1 MKRFIIILYTV
12 FCTLYSFGQA
22 KYVFYFI
29 GDGMGTNQVLGAEMY
44 RSAVQGSPLGRVQ
57 TLMTTF
63 PYSGHAST
71 YSKSNGITDS
81 AAAGTCL
88 ATGKKTKNG
97 MLGMNEDT
105 VHVTTIAEKLK
116 DKGWGV
122 GIMTTVAIDHATPA
136 AFYAHVEKRNKY
148 YKIGEQLARS
158 DFDFFGGAG
167 FHHPQ
172 GKHDDKRVNLYRNAE
187 KAGYTIA
194 HGYEEAQK
202 IVESSEAKVERLILV
217 QETDDQGAKHGDNL
231 PYAIDRKEGDLTLA
245 QIVSTAIPFL
255 DKRYDRFFMMVEG
268 GMIDYACHADDAATA
283 FGETWDMDEAMR
295 VAFDFYKKHP
305 EETLIVVTA
314 DHETGGL
321 ALGNSD
327 YTLHLD
333 LLQNQKCS
341 AWALSDMF
349 TQLFKANKK
358 PAWEEVKKIYSD
370 NLGFW
375 TNVEISEDE
384 EKELK
389 TLYKAAC
396 KHKSKDTETMYKNIN
411 ALGEAGIALLNKKAH
426 IGWTTRAH
434 SAHAVPIFAI
444 GAGAERF
451 SGWHDN
457 TEIAPL
463 ILQAT
468 K

>member
-1 MKRFIIILYTV
+1 M
-12 FCTLYSFGQA
+12 
-22 KYVFYFI
+22 
-29 GDGMGTNQVLGAEMY
+29 
-44 RSAVQGSPLGRVQ
+44 
-57 TLMTTF
+57 
-63 PYSGHAST
+63 
-71 YSKSNGITDS
+71 
-81 AAAGTCL
+81 
-88 ATGKKTKNG
+88 
-97 MLGMNEDT
+97 
-105 VHVTTIAEKLK
+105 
-116 DKGWGV
+116 
-122 GIMTTVAIDHATPA
+122 
-136 AFYAHVEKRNKY
+136 
-148 YKIGEQLARS
+148 
-158 DFDFFGGAG
+158 
-167 FHHPQ
+167 
-172 GKHDDKRVNLYRNAE
+172 
-187 KAGYTIA
+187 
-194 HGYEEAQK
+194 
-202 IVESSEAKVERLILV
+202 

-358 PAWEEVKKIYSD
+358 PAWEEVKKIYTD

-389 TLYKAAC
+389 AVYKAAC
-396 KHKSKDTETMYKNIN
+396 KGKSKDAENMYKNIN

-463 ILQAT
+463 ILEAT

>member
-1 MKRFIIILYTV
+1 MV
-12 FCTLYSFGQA
+12 AASAQA

-29 GDGMGTNQVLGAEMY
+29 GDGMGANQVLGAEMY
-44 RSAVQGSPLGRVQ
+44 RSAVQGEPLGRVQ

-63 PYSGHAST
+63 PFSGHASS
-71 YSKSNGITDS
+71 YSASNGITDS

-88 ATGKKTKNG
+88 ATGSKTKNG
-97 MLGMNEDT
+97 MLGMGPDST
-105 VHVTTIAEKLK
+105 RLTTIAETLK
-116 DKGWGV
+116 AEGWGI

-136 AFYAHVEKRNKY
+136 AFYGHVKKRNMY
-148 YKIGEQLARS
+148 YTIGEQLPESR
-158 DFDFFGGAG
+158 FDFFGGAG

-172 GKHDDKRVNLYRNAE
+172 GKKDDKPVNLYRLAE
-187 KAGYTIA
+187 QNGYTIA
-194 HGYEEAQK
+194 HGFLEAQWLTANSQEPIDK
-202 IVESSEAKVERLILV
+202 MILV
-217 QETDDQGAKHGDNL
+217 QKDDDRGAKHGESL
-231 PYAIDRKEGDLTLA
+231 HYSIDQKEGDLTLE

-255 DKRYDRFFMMVEG
+255 DQRYDRFFMMVEG
-268 GMIDYACHADDAATA
+268 GMIDYACHGDDAATA
-283 FGETWDMDEAMR
+283 FGEVWDMDAAMR
-295 VAFDFYKKHP
+295 VAYDFYLAHP
-305 EETLIVVTA
+305 DETLIVVTA

-333 LLQNQKCS
+333 LLRNQKCS
-341 AWALSDMF
+341 AWAVSDHIAQVF
-349 TQLFKANKK
+349 EDNKK
-358 PAWEEVKKIYSD
+358 PSWNQVKD
-370 NLGFW
+370 VLRADLGFW
-375 TNVEISEDE
+375 DKVEITADE
-384 EKELK
+384 ERELK
-389 TLYKAAC
+389 TLFKASCKKRANVNTLYK
-396 KHKSKDTETMYKNIN
+396 SLEQ
-411 ALGEAGIALLNKKAH
+411 LGDAGIALLNSKAH
-426 IGWTTRAH
+426 LGWTTRGH